1 MPDQRKLREQGEK
14 AVKPSVEL
22 PTPVCSNCCKRLF
35 AWMMAQGSPE
45 YEKAVGDRKRT
56 LFANL
61 HGDVL
66 EIGPGTGPNLP
77 YYAQDIHWIG
87 IEPNPYMHSYLQKEA
102 ERLGLNI
109 DLRCG
114 TAERLEAEDNS
125 MDAVVSTLVLC
136 SVPDLPGTLQEV
148 LRVLKPGG
156 RFLFI
161 EHVAA
166 PRGTW
171 LRRVQSGIRPMWK
184 VLGDGC
190 HPDRETW
197 IGLENAGFESV
208 NYQHFQAP
216 FPIVSPH
223 IVGVATKKRS

>member
-1 MPDQRKLREQGEK
+1 VRDEEK
-14 AVKPSVEL
+14 IEMTVEKPSIESQSQGS
-22 PTPVCSNCCKRLF
+22 TGWYKRLF
-35 AWMMAQGSPE
+35 AWLMAQGSPG
-45 YEKAVGDRKRT
+45 YERAVSDRKQA
-56 LFANL
+56 LFANI

-66 EIGPGTGPNLP
+66 EIGPGTGPNLL
-77 YYAQDIHWIG
+77 YYPSDIHWIG
-87 IEPNPYMHSYLQKEA
+87 IEPNPYMHSYLKKEA

-109 DLRCG
+109 NIRSG
-114 TAERLEAEDNS
+114 TAERIDTEDNS

-136 SVPDLPGTLQEV
+136 SVPDLPATLQEI

-171 LRRVQSGIRPMWK
+171 LRKVQSGIKPLWK

-190 HPDRETW
+190 NPDRETW
-197 IGLENAGFESV
+197 VALENAGFESV
-208 NYQHFQAP
+208 NYQPFEAP
-216 FPIVSPH
+216 VPLVSPH
-223 IVGVATKKRS
+223 IVGVATKKAN

>member
-1 MPDQRKLREQGEK
+1 MTVE
-14 AVKPSVEL
+14 KPSRESQPQGL
-22 PTPVCSNCCKRLF
+22 SGWHKRLF
-35 AWMMAQGSPE
+35 AWMMATGTAE
-45 YEKAVGDRKRT
+45 YESAVRDRKQA

-66 EIGPGTGPNLP
+66 EIGPGTGPNLL
-77 YYAQDIHWIG
+77 YYPHDIHWIG
-87 IEPNPYMHSYLQKEA
+87 IEPNPFMYPYLKKEA

-109 DLRCG
+109 DLRNG

-136 SVPDLPGTLQEV
+136 SVPNLAGTLQEV

-171 LRRVQSGIRPMWK
+171 LRRLQSGIRPVWK

-190 HPDRETW
+190 NPDRETW
-197 IGLENAGFESV
+197 IALENAGFESV
-208 NYQHFQAP
+208 NYQEFQAP
-216 FPIVSPH
+216 VPIVSPH
-223 IVGVATKKRS
+223 IVGVATKKAN

>member
-1 MPDQRKLREQGEK
+1 MANLEK
-14 AVKPSVEL
+14 PFMKS
-22 PTPVCSNCCKRLF
+22 PTQLCSNCGKRLF
-35 AWMMAQGSPE
+35 AWMMAQGNPK
-45 YEKAVGDRKRT
+45 YESAVGDRKQA

-61 HGDVL
+61 QGDVL
-66 EIGPGTGPNLP
+66 EIGPGTGPNLS
-77 YYAQDIHWIG
+77 YYPHDIQWIG
-87 IEPNPYMHSYLQKEA
+87 IEPNPYMHPYLQQQA

-109 DLRCG
+109 DVRTGNARHLD
-114 TAERLEAEDNS
+114 AENNS

-136 SVPDLPGTLQEV
+136 SVPDLAGTLQEV

-171 LRRVQSGIRPMWK
+171 LRRLQSGVKPIWK

-190 HPDRETW
+190 NPERETW
-197 IGLENAGFESV
+197 IALENAGFESV

-223 IVGVATKKRS
+223 IEGVATKKAT

>member
-1 MPDQRKLREQGEK
+1 MTVE
-14 AVKPSVEL
+14 KPSIESQSQGS
-22 PTPVCSNCCKRLF
+22 TGWYKRVF
-35 AWMMAQGSPE
+35 AWLMAQGSPG
-45 YEKAVGDRKRT
+45 YERAVSDRKQA
-56 LFANL
+56 LFANI

-66 EIGPGTGPNLP
+66 EIGPGTGPNLL
-77 YYAQDIHWIG
+77 YYPSDIHWIG
-87 IEPNPYMHSYLQKEA
+87 IEPNPYMHSYLKKEA

-109 DLRCG
+109 NIRSG
-114 TAERLEAEDNS
+114 TAERIDTEDNS

-136 SVPDLPGTLQEV
+136 SVPDLPATLQEI

-171 LRRVQSGIRPMWK
+171 LRKVQSGIKPLWK

-190 HPDRETW
+190 NPDRETW
-197 IGLENAGFESV
+197 VALENAGFESV
-208 NYQHFQAP
+208 NYQPFEAP
-216 FPIVSPH
+216 VPLVSPH
-223 IVGVATKKRS
+223 IVGVATKKAN